1 MKMIRGNSNKGTNS
15 KPILSEVEKVFLKQS
30 QFQWGQS
37 KIPYI
42 IVENFPKLGLLT
54 ALRFLEWVSENPNG
68 VISLPTGKTPEFFIK
83 WTQYILA
90 NWDNEN
96 GKNLRKQYGLTA
108 QRKPA
113 LDGLQ
118 FVQIDE
124 FYPINSSQHN
134 SFYDYVMNYY
144 IKNLGLDKSKA
155 LLINC
160 DEIRLSGGKHFSE
173 VFPDYHVDLSLR
185 YRECRSSVEQMQ
197 RDSIFL
203 IDQWCS
209 DYEQKIRDKGGI
221 GFFLGGLG
229 PDGHIAFN
237 TRGSDLYSTT
247 RLTQTN
253 FETQAVA
260 ATDLGGI
267 EVSSN
272 RLTITIGLETI
283 TYNPEAV
290 AIIFVTGESKAQIVK
305 DSIESDMVNVY
316 PATVLQR
323 LKHSKF
329 YLTAGAASRLTQ
341 CMDSYYTTGEWTQEK
356 SDHAIVD
363 VCKELDKYGNR
374 LLVDDFKNHRF
385 CKYIPN
391 KEEVVESVSKS
402 IIEKLQRGMRKEENQ
417 VFLHTGP
424 HHDDIMLAILP
435 YIAKHIR
442 ELSND
447 FHFAVLTSGFNAVT
461 NDFVIE
467 LLQDTKKLLDAG
479 LIQMV
484 EYPDFFESGYKYKH
498 DKDVYHYLNK
508 VAAGEEHERR
518 RGVCHRVVRALTEIY
533 KVRDKDQ
540 LRDSINEV
548 LSILRRSYD
557 GEKNPPK
564 IQMLKG
570 MIREFEEELVWA
582 HYGIQV
588 KNVSHLRLGFYKG
601 DIFTDQPEQE
611 RDVTPIL
618 ELFRKIKPTVISLAF
633 DPEGSGPDTH
643 YKVLQATAEALR
655 RWKDEADISGLRIWG
670 YRNVWY
676 RFHAA
681 DANVIFPVSL
691 NAMSAMR
698 DAFSHCYISQVDASF
713 PSHELNG
720 KFSDLATQIW
730 VEQLK
735 DIQLLLGKDYFYQ
748 NELPAF
754 RRAHGLLYLKEM
766 SVDELLIHARELK
779 KTMEGMVS

>member
-290 AIIFVTGESKAQIVK
+290 AIIFVAGESKAQIVK

-363 VCKELDKYGNR
+363 VCKELDKY
-374 LLVDDFKNHRF
+374 
-385 CKYIPN
+385 
-391 KEEVVESVSKS
+391 
-402 IIEKLQRGMRKEENQ
+402 
-417 VFLHTGP
+417 
-424 HHDDIMLAILP
+424 
-435 YIAKHIR
+435 
-442 ELSND
+442 
-447 FHFAVLTSGFNAVT
+447 
-461 NDFVIE
+461 
-467 LLQDTKKLLDAG
+467 
-479 LIQMV
+479 
-484 EYPDFFESGYKYKH
+484 
-498 DKDVYHYLNK
+498 
-508 VAAGEEHERR
+508 
-518 RGVCHRVVRALTEIY
+518 
-533 KVRDKDQ
+533 
-540 LRDSINEV
+540 
-548 LSILRRSYD
+548 
-557 GEKNPPK
+557 
-564 IQMLKG
+564 
-570 MIREFEEELVWA
+570 
-582 HYGIQV
+582 
-588 KNVSHLRLGFYKG
+588 
-601 DIFTDQPEQE
+601 
-611 RDVTPIL
+611 
-618 ELFRKIKPTVISLAF
+618 
-633 DPEGSGPDTH
+633 
-643 YKVLQATAEALR
+643 
-655 RWKDEADISGLRIWG
+655 
-670 YRNVWY
+670 
-676 RFHAA
+676 
-681 DANVIFPVSL
+681 
-691 NAMSAMR
+691 
-698 DAFSHCYISQVDASF
+698 
-713 PSHELNG
+713 
-720 KFSDLATQIW
+720 
-730 VEQLK
+730 
-735 DIQLLLGKDYFYQ
+735 
-748 NELPAF
+748 
-754 RRAHGLLYLKEM
+754 
-766 SVDELLIHARELK
+766 
-779 KTMEGMVS
+779 